1 MLLSCTLE
9 PTDWLSVQL
18 GSLLSKMIA
27 AMALMLLALPVLLR
41 LRAGAR
47 ANPDSN
53 PDPDPDPN
61 PNQVPANALSST
73 TALLDDRHHV
83 LHTSTPPSGRAPHGH
98 DSDTTR
104 RRSPP
109 GPAPGA

>member
-9 PTDWLSVQL
+9 PTDWPSVQL
-18 GSLLSKMIA
+18 GALLAKMIG

-47 ANPDSN
+47 ADPDSN

-61 PNQVPANALSST
+61 PDPNPTQVLELVSRKAK
-73 TALLDDRHHV
+73 
-83 LHTSTPPSGRAPHGH
+83 RA
-98 DSDTTR
+98 
-104 RRSPP
+104 
-109 GPAPGA
+109 GASR

>member
-18 GSLLSKMIA
+18 GSLLSKMVA

-47 ANPDSN
+47 ANPK
-53 PDPDPDPN
+53 PDPN
-61 PNQVPANALSST
+61 PHPTQVLELASRKAK
-73 TALLDDRHHV
+73 
-83 LHTSTPPSGRAPHGH
+83 RA
-98 DSDTTR
+98 
-104 RRSPP
+104 
-109 GPAPGA
+109 GASR

>member
-18 GSLLSKMIA
+18 GALLSKMIA

-53 PDPDPDPN
+53 PDPDPDPDPDPN
-61 PNQVPANALSST
+61 PTQVLELVSRKAK
-73 TALLDDRHHV
+73 
-83 LHTSTPPSGRAPHGH
+83 RA
-98 DSDTTR
+98 
-104 RRSPP
+104 
-109 GPAPGA
+109 GASR

>member
-9 PTDWLSVQL
+9 PTDWSSVQL
-18 GSLLSKMIA
+18 GALLSRMIG

-53 PDPDPDPN
+53 PDPDPDPDPDPN
-61 PNQVPANALSST
+61 PTQVLELVSRKAK
-73 TALLDDRHHV
+73 
-83 LHTSTPPSGRAPHGH
+83 RA
-98 DSDTTR
+98 
-104 RRSPP
+104 
-109 GPAPGA
+109 GASR

>member
-9 PTDWLSVQL
+9 PTDWPSVQL
-18 GSLLSKMIA
+18 GVLLSKMIA

-53 PDPDPDPN
+53 PDPDLDPDPEPDPN
-61 PNQVPANALSST
+61 PTQVLELVSRKAK
-73 TALLDDRHHV
+73 
-83 LHTSTPPSGRAPHGH
+83 RA
-98 DSDTTR
+98 
-104 RRSPP
+104 
-109 GPAPGA
+109 GASR